1 MIQKSIE
8 DDCTAIDASAPLIPL
23 EGCPASSQEMNVRAV
38 LEALPEAIFTTDA
51 RGLITFYN
59 NAAASLWGM
68 TPQLGT
74 IFFCGAWKLYRSNG
88 TPLPRDESPMAM
100 ALKDTRPFRGVEAIA
115 ERPDGS
121 RIHFLAYPSP
131 IFNAT
136 GDLIGGVNMLIDIT
150 NQTIADE
157 VAFRHDAIVESSDDA
172 IIAKDLDGT
181 ISIGTEEPR
190 GSSVMRLAKR
200 SASLSPC
207 SFL

>member
-1 MIQKSIE
+1 
-8 DDCTAIDASAPLIPL
+8 
-23 EGCPASSQEMNVRAV
+23 
-38 LEALPEAIFTTDA
+38 
-51 RGLITFYN
+51 
-59 NAAASLWGM
+59 
-68 TPQLGT
+68 
-74 IFFCGAWKLYRSNG
+74 
-88 TPLPRDESPMAM
+88 MAM

-181 ISIGTEEPR
+181 ILNWNRGAERLFGYAASEAIGKPVAMLIPLDRPNEEPDILLR
-190 GSSVMRLAKR
+190 IRHGERIEHYETIRRQKDGSLVEI
-200 SASLSPC
+200 SLSVSPIRNREGRVIGAT
-207 SFL
+207 